1 MSVTT
6 KKLAEELEEIKKSL
20 NFMSEEI
27 SKVVKQQAT
36 LMSLMGEVRELRVM
50 IKQRDQRIEL
60 LEQRVDDLEQ
70 FTRAG
75 DIITGLETKHRS
87 YARATASDTA
97 GEDAPP
103 EELQTLEDQV
113 VAFLN
118 NKNITIEKKHISV
131 CHTLSNKDKVKP
143 TIVVQFSNRKHK
155 VEVLKQARKLK
166 GTGFYINE
174 HLTKKNAEIAR
185 QSRVLRKEKKIQS
198 TWTRNGKV
206 FVKSK
211 GSPEQAKTV
220 MIRNMTD
227 LDQFK

>member
-36 LMSLMGEVRELRVM
+36 LMGLMGEVRELRVM

-70 FTRAG
+70 FTRAE
-75 DIITGLETKHRS
+75 DVTITGLETKHRS
-87 YARATASDTA
+87 YARATVSDTA

-103 EELQTLEDQV
+103 EEIQTLEDQV

-118 NKNITIEKKHISV
+118 NKNITIEKKHISA
-131 CHTLSNKDKVKP
+131 CHTL
-143 TIVVQFSNRKHK
+143 
-155 VEVLKQARKLK
+155 
-166 GTGFYINE
+166 
-174 HLTKKNAEIAR
+174 
-185 QSRVLRKEKKIQS
+185 
-198 TWTRNGKV
+198 
-206 FVKSK
+206 
-211 GSPEQAKTV
+211 
-220 MIRNMTD
+220 
-227 LDQFK
+227 

>member
-1 MSVTT
+1 
-6 KKLAEELEEIKKSL
+6 
-20 NFMSEEI
+20 
-27 SKVVKQQAT
+27 
-36 LMSLMGEVRELRVM
+36 M

-75 DIITGLETKHRS
+75 DITITGLETKHRS
-87 YARATASDTA
+87 YARATVSDTA

-118 NKNITIEKKHISV
+118 NKNITIEKKHISA

-143 TIVVQFSNRKHK
+143 TIVLQFSNRKHK
-155 VEVLKQARKLK
+155 VEVSKRARKLK
-166 GTGFYINE
+166 GTGVYINE
-174 HLTKKNAEIAR
+174 HLTKKNARI
-185 QSRVLRKEKKIQS
+185 
-198 TWTRNGKV
+198 
-206 FVKSK
+206 
-211 GSPEQAKTV
+211 
-220 MIRNMTD
+220 MTD